1 MRLSKEHKTVLF
13 GNVDLL
19 RFCKTSAIDLNKL
32 KECNIEEMGHG
43 VYVFTLSKNDKPL
56 SNQLLPLDIDLM
68 TQPDIVL
75 IATVNNDKLEINTTT
90 YTQRILTIN

>member
-1 MRLSKEHKTVLF
+1 MRLSKEHKAVLF

-19 RFCKTSAIDLNKL
+19 MFCKNSAIDLKKL

-43 VYVFTLSKNDKPL
+43 VYVFTLSKAVKPK
-56 SNQLLPLDIDLM
+56 SEQLLPLDIDLM

-75 IATVNNDKLEINTTT
+75 TAEVSNDKLEINTTKHT
-90 YTQRILTIN
+90 KRVLVDH